1 MPPVRVTVTVTG
13 ELPTLA
19 ETSDVEANAKVTG
32 ASGSTMLIVLLAG
45 LPVVPGG
52 ETVMD
57 TVQVPVTPVA
67 CTSIG

>member
-32 ASGSTMLIVLLAG
+32 ASGFTMLIDVVVG
-45 LPVVPGG
+45 LPAVPAGG
-52 ETVMD
+52 VMD
-57 TVQVPVTPVA
+57 TVQVPGVEVA
-67 CTSIG
+67 